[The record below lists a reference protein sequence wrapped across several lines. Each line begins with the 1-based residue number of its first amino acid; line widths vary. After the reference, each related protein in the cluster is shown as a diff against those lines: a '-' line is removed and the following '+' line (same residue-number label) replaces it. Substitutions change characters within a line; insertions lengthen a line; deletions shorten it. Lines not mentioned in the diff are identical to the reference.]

1 VMGIPILAG
10 RAFESG
16 ESAPVTLISEV
27 LAEEHFPGEDPL
39 GRTLTIIGQD
49 HVVIGVVGSTAHF
62 GPDAPE
68 PTAMYVSYEAVNWD
82 FAHVVAQGDPSVGPR
97 IAEAVRLVAP
107 GANEPAVAPYETH
120 LANWFRPLRI
130 QLGIVGA
137 LGLVGAVLAALGLY
151 ANIAYHVRWQLPE
164 LGIRVALGAS
174 RGRILSGVV
183 RRGLTASAAG
193 LAIGLG
199 LWWAGRNRL
208 GEVLGAPDAV
218 LSPFA
223 LATTSALILG
233 LTLVAV
239 ALPGLRASR
248 VDPLESLQVD

>member
-1 VMGIPILAG
+1 
-10 RAFESG
+10 
-16 ESAPVTLISEV
+16 
-27 LAEEHFPGEDPL
+27 
-39 GRTLTIIGQD
+39 
-49 HVVIGVVGSTAHF
+49 
-62 GPDAPE
+62 
-68 PTAMYVSYEAVNWD
+68 
-82 FAHVVAQGDPSVGPR
+82 
-97 IAEAVRLVAP
+97 
-107 GANEPAVAPYETH
+107 
-120 LANWFRPLRI
+120 
-130 QLGIVGA
+130 
-137 LGLVGAVLAALGLY
+137 
-151 ANIAYHVRWQLPE
+151 
-164 LGIRVALGAS
+164 VALGAS

-183 RRGLTASAAG
+183 RRGLTASVAG